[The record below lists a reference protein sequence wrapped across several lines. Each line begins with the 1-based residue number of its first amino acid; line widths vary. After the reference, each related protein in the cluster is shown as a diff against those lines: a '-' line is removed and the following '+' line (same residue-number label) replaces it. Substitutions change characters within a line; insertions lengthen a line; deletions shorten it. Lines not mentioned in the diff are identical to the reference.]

1 MKKILFSLAICSLI
15 FACHESQSRE
25 PLAKGKNATTAKGLH
40 DGDIIF
46 QSSMSG
52 QSQAV
57 QLATHSKY
65 SHCGLLFFDDGK
77 WMVYEAVQPV
87 CKTPLT
93 EWAKHGDGNAYV
105 VRRLKNADSVMTAS
119 TVQKMRD
126 AADARM
132 GKNYDLWFG
141 WSEEHIYCSELV
153 WKCYQESTGLE
164 IGATQELG
172 TFDLSHPI
180 VKKKLRERY
189 GKKIPLKEKVISPG
203 AIFESPLL
211 ETVEEK

>member
-1 MKKILFSLAICSLI
+1 MKNILFSLCVISLI
-15 FACHESQSRE
+15 FACRESQSRE
-25 PLAKGKNATTAKGLH
+25 PLPQQKKIIVDKGLH

-65 SHCGLLFFDDGK
+65 SHCGLLFFDNGK

-93 EWAKHGDGNAYV
+93 EWVTHGDDNAYV
-105 VRRLKNADSVMTAS
+105 VRRLKNADSVMTAA
-119 TVQKMRD
+119 TVQKMRT

-141 WSEEHIYCSELV
+141 WSEDHIYCSELV

-164 IGATQELG
+164 VGATQELG
-172 TFDLSHPI
+172 SFDLSHPI
-180 VKKKLRERY
+180 VKKKLKERY
-189 GKKIPLKEKVISPG
+189 GKKIPMHEKVISPG

-211 ETVEEK
+211 VTVEEK